1 MITKDDYK
9 TEFKLGLTMA
19 GAVTAGAYSAGCLY
33 YLLRNLELWER
44 KKISKECN
52 SIPRH
57 KVTLEVLG
65 GASAG
70 SMVTAIA
77 ALTFGLKKD
86 INNIEEL
93 DTTDLQYDAWVNL
106 LDKEEHVKKGTLM
119 ELLKPNKKDSE
130 NAGKFSLFNSDFLD
144 QLRDRIID
152 KIILSEKREWPVYIS
167 EHLQILFTLT
177 SLNGVPV
184 GVSFSKDKPDSPES
198 PVHYMKLHQ
207 VTSHHKREPEGKD
220 TSPLIKLPRVNN
232 LEISEHISD
241 EQKAIIKRKKKEMQ
255 EFVDYALAS
264 GAFPIGFPPVD
275 LNLSGSLLKHH
286 LQNYFFKD
294 YDKKLILGKVAEAS
308 QFDFTAIDGGTLNN
322 EPFVE
327 VKNILNDLI
336 QDLGKDNAR
345 SVNNYKSL
353 IQSLEKHTYKTG
365 QNQSAKNFVEDLNR
379 EFIKGEIQVFD
390 AIMMI
395 DPFPNFTDID
405 IDTLNSN
412 TPKEIVMNIIGALRG
427 QAMVKN
433 PDRILDFING
443 ERFGMIF
450 PSRRVNGERVKDEPH
465 LATSSV
471 GAFGG
476 FLSEEFRKHDFM
488 LGMKNC
494 QSFIR
499 RYFCINETAKDKYLC
514 FANWNINDERYKRFA
529 YKEKGDNNSQLIRFP
544 IIPDMALEHHNDEP
558 DEKARFNKTAIQVME
573 YPKIEPKHVTRYAR
587 PLRKRLFYL
596 GKKWLF
602 SPSKKSSADPDSTP
616 SFVKP
621 FETANWLRNA
631 AIAVFLLALLGYLY
645 WLLPTATF
653 WLMLVVVAVVIIL
666 AAYFLFRNAI
676 SSLFANLLRQ
686 LSNRNQLKT

>member
-1 MITKDDYK
+1 
-9 TEFKLGLTMA
+9 MA

-33 YLLRNLELWER
+33 YLLRNLELWQR
-44 KKISKECN
+44 KKENKECT
-52 SIPRH
+52 SIPCH

-77 ALTFGLKKD
+77 ALTFGLNKE
-86 INNIEEL
+86 IENIEDL
-93 DTTDLQYDAWVNL
+93 DITDLQYDAWVNL
-106 LDKEEHVKKGTLM
+106 LDKEEDVKKGTLM
-119 ELLKPNKKDSE
+119 ELLKPNKKGSE

-144 QLRDRIID
+144 RLRDRIID
-152 KIILSEKREWPVYIS
+152 KIIDSEKRAWPVYIS

-184 GVSFSKDKPDSPES
+184 GVSFSKDKPESPES
-198 PVHYMKLHQ
+198 PVHYMNLHQ
-207 VTSHHKREPEGKD
+207 VTSHHKRDPEDKD
-220 TSPLIKLPRVNN
+220 TSPFIKLPRVNN
-232 LEISEHISD
+232 LILSKPISD
-241 EQKAIIKRKKKEMQ
+241 EEKRVKARRKKEMQ
-255 EFVDYALAS
+255 DFVDYALAS

-275 LNLSGSLLKHH
+275 LNLSGTLLKHH
-286 LQNYFFKD
+286 LEEYFFKD
-294 YDKKLILGKVAEAS
+294 YSKKLILGKAAKAS
-308 QFDFTAIDGGTLNN
+308 KFNFTAIDGGTLNN

-327 VKNILNDLI
+327 VKNILNKI
-336 QDLGKDNAR
+336 IKDLGEDNAA
-345 SVNNYKSL
+345 SAKNIKA
-353 IQSLEKHTYKTG
+353 LEQCLEIHAYNTE
-365 QNQSAKNFVEDLNR
+365 QNQSAKNFVENINQD
-379 EFIKGEIQVFD
+379 FVKGEIQVFD

-405 IDTLNSN
+405 IDSLNSN
-412 TPKEIVMNIIGALRG
+412 TPKEIVMNIVGALRG

-433 PDRILDFING
+433 PERLLDFING

-450 PSRRVNGERVKDEPH
+450 PSRRLNGERVKNQPH

-499 RYFCINETAKDKYLC
+499 RYFCINDTAKSKYDC
-514 FANWNINDERYKRFA
+514 FTDWDENDERYKRYA
-529 YKEKGDNNSQLIRFP
+529 YKETGQDNKQLIRFP
-544 IIPDMALEHHNDEP
+544 IIPDMALEHHDEEP
-558 DEKARFNKTAIQVME
+558 DEKARFNKTSIQVME
-573 YPKIEPKHVTRYAR
+573 YPKIEPADVTKFAR

-596 GKKWLF
+596 GKRWLLA
-602 SPSKKSSADPDSTP
+602 PSKKKRETPESIP

-631 AIAVFLLALLGYLY
+631 AIAIFLLALLGYLY
-645 WLLPTATF
+645 WLLPTASF
-653 WLMLVVVAVVIIL
+653 WLMLVVVVAVLLL

-676 SSLFANLLRQ
+676 ASLFANLLKQ
-686 LSNRNQLKT
+686 LSDRNQLKT